1 MALTELRIAVHRIIF
16 LAAALAAI
24 PALAQQSDTSAET
37 ECSESFKATDL
48 NGDGVITHTE
58 IAKAQKVPPALA
70 KESLIGRNG
79 FMAACAKV
87 VAEQAAANKAE
98 AGAAASDSSLKPA
111 GEPDSKAK

>member
-1 MALTELRIAVHRIIF
+1 VHRIIF